1 MLMHLGCCE
10 PSTRIESWCSAQL
23 NRHPALGTLNDR
35 INIEGS
41 GEAEWLRRTKPNN
54 SFNASGN
61 RVAFMRDL
69 ALMMLYAAALI
80 RALGGFLFL

>member
-54 SFNASGN
+54 SFNASGISLSL
-61 RVAFMRDL
+61 MLDL
-69 ALMMLYAAALI
+69 AFAAMLPAALI
-80 RALGGFLFL
+80 RALGFC